1 MTEPQKFEMPT
12 LSGWSLDLIGF
23 TMRYLAWLLLLEG
36 PIASVGLF
44 WILPPAPLIIVGA
57 IAVTVTAVCVSLV
70 LALRWLSKG
79 VVQRRRARI
88 CLALFICLVLLFSIL
103 VGVIIGNLATVQ
115 RIQFSVYATFF
126 LVLFGCVLYG
136 LARGR
141 VTAYE
146 I

>member
-23 TMRYLAWLLLLEG
+23 TMRYLAWLLLLQG
-36 PIASVGLF
+36 LIVPVGLF
-44 WILPPAPLIIVGA
+44 WIRPAPPLIIVIVSA
-57 IAVTVTAVCVSLV
+57 IAVAAVFVSLG

-115 RIQFSVYATFF
+115 RIEFSIYATFL

-136 LARGR
+136 LVRGR